1 MHYNTVMRIFQI
13 YIMLFLLSACSE
25 IDQDQNSEIKLKE
38 GNVNEDLDL
47 LRKDF
52 EEQADKR
59 KSII

>member
-1 MHYNTVMRIFQI
+1 
-13 YIMLFLLSACSE
+13 MLFLLSACSE

-52 EEQADKR
+52 EYYKQFDWDED
-59 KSII
+59 SSLPYVWLN